1 MDGIPD
7 EVALLISDLR
17 HEVNNSL
24 MAIIGYV
31 ELLLGRGDLPKDVV
45 AKLQHVDAEANKI
58 RTQIERTTFIKRPT
72 DR

>member
-31 ELLLGRGDLPKDVV
+31 ELMLGRGDLPRDVV
-45 AKLQHVDAEANKI
+45 AKLEHVDAEANKI
-58 RTQIERTTFIKRPT
+58 RAQIERTTFIRRPT
-72 DR
+72 GR